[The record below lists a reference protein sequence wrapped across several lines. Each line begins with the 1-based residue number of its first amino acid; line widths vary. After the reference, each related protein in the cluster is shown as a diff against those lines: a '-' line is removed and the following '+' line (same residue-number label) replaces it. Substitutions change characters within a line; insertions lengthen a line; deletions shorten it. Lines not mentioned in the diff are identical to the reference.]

1 MEWAVTALFIQRLN
15 SLRGEVQK
23 CQCGEDGYERY
34 RSTFPSPKR
43 KTPPP
48 PSTGRLPH
56 HSLRLVPRD
65 AARPEGGIEGGC
77 SITRIHP
84 FLLFSF
90 FFCWQCMCFTS
101 TQVTLTKG
109 PSQAR
114 GCPNNR
120 QGRVGTNQR
129 EQRVETLRLAKMV

>member
-48 PSTGRLPH
+48 PSTSRRPH

-65 AARPEGGIEGGC
+65 AAREASGRREGGTEGGC
-77 SITRIHP
+77 SVTHIHP

-101 TQVTLTKG
+101 IQVMLSKG
-109 PSQAR
+109 PCQAWAVLTTGR
-114 GCPNNR
+114 GE
-120 QGRVGTNQR
+120 QGLIR
-129 EQRVETLRLAKMV
+129 ESKGWKQ